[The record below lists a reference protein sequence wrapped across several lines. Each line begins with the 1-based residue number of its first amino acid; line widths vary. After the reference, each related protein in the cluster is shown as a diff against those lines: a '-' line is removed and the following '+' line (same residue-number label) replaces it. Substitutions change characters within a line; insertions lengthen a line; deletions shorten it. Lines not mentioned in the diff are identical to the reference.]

1 MWILWNFFKNTFFTE
16 HFRWL
21 PLYIQKR
28 IWLAKFPRWPRVQE
42 KWQIHEQQSYISV
55 SVHYLN
61 FQVVI
66 RDTSPDMTTVF
77 QARLFGRFIEIKN
90 KLKRGKL
97 DRTNQGSN
105 FLGRV
110 IDNVR
115 VTMQIREERQ
125 YHRIILLS
133 ANPTKWSNT
142 VKQFVGN
149 LTVLWDWRL
158 KG

>member
-1 MWILWNFFKNTFFTE
+1 
-16 HFRWL
+16 
-21 PLYIQKR
+21 
-28 IWLAKFPRWPRVQE
+28 
-42 KWQIHEQQSYISV
+42 
-55 SVHYLN
+55 
-61 FQVVI
+61 
-66 RDTSPDMTTVF
+66 MTTVF

-97 DRTNQGSN
+97 HRTNQGSN

-110 IDNVR
+110 TDNVR